1 VRSPAAVEEAE
12 EVSRSGGGGR
22 REKGGAIEVD
32 IGVDSTNSV
41 ISALPCKVSND
52 VYQSQF

>member
-1 VRSPAAVEEAE
+1 MRSPAAVEEAE